1 MQLKLGG
8 EVFQWKKKLLSIMH
22 RKLQYQVH
30 QRENTTLVL
39 HIDLV
44 YVLGCLEIYFSAP
57 SY

>member
-1 MQLKLGG
+1 M
-8 EVFQWKKKLLSIMH
+8 EKKLLSIMH